1 MQVSKTLLEDILRR
15 YGCGEGRVN
24 DLAKEAG
31 MTPMQLT
38 KLAKDQ
44 GFPSRAEQALAK
56 RAAAKAE
63 RETAAEL
70 VGKSENAG
78 TSRASKDQS
87 FAHPPHPNPPPRRA
101 EGSPSA
107 RWGRETPPVKAD
119 KTKPFKKK
127 PKAKP
132 PGLVQKFFDAIESEL
147 QKLDKQTG
155 NSSQDRER
163 ASRTLKQMVSTLEK
177 AHQMHREITKD
188 KSRGGGA
195 KDKELLAHA
204 EDLRQRIAER
214 IKRLRLSGQSGP
226 SAKGDAR

>member
-87 FAHPPHPNPPPRRA
+87 FAHPPTLTLPRV
-101 EGSPSA
+101 E
-107 RWGRETPPVKAD
+107 
-119 KTKPFKKK
+119 
-127 PKAKP
+127 PKAR
-132 PGLVQKFFDAIESEL
+132 LRRD
-147 QKLDKQTG
+147 
-155 NSSQDRER
+155 
-163 ASRTLKQMVSTLEK
+163 
-177 AHQMHREITKD
+177 
-188 KSRGGGA
+188 GGG
-195 KDKELLAHA
+195 KLH
-204 EDLRQRIAER
+204 R
-214 IKRLRLSGQSGP
+214 
-226 SAKGDAR
+226 